1 MAPFFSEALA
11 LESRPGRPFF
21 VQVLI
26 FECPNGQGRE
36 NRHRKPLFSHNK
48 WIQMVFSSNFSLKS
62 IQGPLCQKM
71 LRQMHGPLIWL
82 PQTGWL
88 VLWQKKQV
96 PDWNPGASLLQV
108 CIAVCHYC
116 WLLSNGNRLSSC
128 PIVLVRC
135 CCLHKKR
142 INGRL
147 HDMAMLDR
155 LLQSS
160 VPLQR
165 LASTPV
171 ELKQCADNWVRHRL
185 EMPNFDICHVFPKT
199 LPLQLYFCVLDI
211 RWRSSQIVGK
221 SYGHRRTLQFRVVGR
236 WTVIII
242 RITER
247 ESFCCYDPITL
258 AI

>member
-1 MAPFFSEALA
+1 MVRGGKIVTGNHCFPTTNGYKWCF
-11 LESRPGRPFF
+11 P
-21 VQVLI
+21 VI
-26 FECPNGQGRE
+26 F
-36 NRHRKPLFSHNK
+36 PLNQSK
-48 WIQMVFSSNFSLKS
+48 DLCAKRCYATCMVHWFDYHK
-62 IQGPLCQKM
+62 
-71 LRQMHGPLIWL
+71 
-82 PQTGWL
+82 L
-88 VLWQKKQV
+88 VDWYCGKKKQV

-116 WLLSNGNRLSSC
+116 WLLSNGIRLSSC

-165 LASTPV
+165 LASNPV

-247 ESFCCYDPITL
+247 ERVFVAMIPSH
-258 AI
+258 